1 MSKIV
6 IIGAGAMGSAFALPC
21 LDNNHDIN
29 IVGTHLEN
37 EFIDN
42 LKKNNN
48 LHLGLNVQIPKEIKL
63 FKFDKFDELLKSNVD
78 LIVLGISSKGIEWV
92 SDQLSRI
99 YKDSRTPKLLM
110 LTKGLSIHNNH
121 YELLVDKLERLL
133 TERKITNV
141 NISAVGGPCL
151 AAGLANRVHSSVVIA
166 NKDIHVAKQIAD
178 MLNTNYYHT
187 SHSDDL
193 NGVEVSAAIKNI
205 FSMAVGA
212 AKGLCSQN
220 ISNEVREKNYLNT
233 ASALVKQSI
242 YEMEIFV
249 QHLKGKKET
258 VKGLAGLGDL
268 YVSSGGGRNAKMGSY
283 IGEGLTF
290 SEAKKT
296 KMEKVTVEGADLALE
311 IGSKVNEDFSRRD
324 LPLMLGMINAI
335 INDKKLETRTFDL
348 STGDFVMFPSSLFHR
363 TTPFSSSKKRVCFAF
378 DLAPDELIS

>member
-42 LKKNNN
+42 LQENNN
-48 LHLGLNVQIPKEIKL
+48 LHPGLNIRIPQEIKI
-63 FKFDKFDELLKSNVD
+63 FKFDKFDELINTNID

-92 SDQLSRI
+92 ADQLSRI
-99 YKDSRTPKLLM
+99 FKKDKIPKLLM
-110 LTKGLSIHNNH
+110 LTKGLSIHNNE
-121 YELLVDKLERLL
+121 YELLVDKLQRLL
-133 TERKITNV
+133 KERGIKEV

-166 NKDIHVAKQIAD
+166 NKDIQTAKKIAD
-178 MLNTNYYHT
+178 MFNTNYYHT
-187 SHSDDL
+187 SHSNDL

-212 AKGLCSQN
+212 AKGLCSKN
-220 ISNEVREKNYLNT
+220 ITNESREKNYLNT
-233 ASALVKQSI
+233 ASVLIKQSI
-242 YEMEIFV
+242 HEMEIFV
-249 QHLKGKKET
+249 EHLKGKKET

-268 YVSSGGGRNAKMGSY
+268 YVSSAGGRNAKMGSY

-296 KMEKVTVEGADLALE
+296 KMQKITVEGADLAKE
-311 IGSKVNEDFSRRD
+311 IAKKVNEDFD
-324 LPLMLGMINAI
+324 QKKLPLMLSMINAI
-335 INDKKLETRTFDL
+335 VDDKKLELDWESFR
-348 STGDFVMFPSSLFHR
+348 
-363 TTPFSSSKKRVCFAF
+363 
-378 DLAPDELIS
+378 

>member
-42 LKKNNN
+42 LKNNKN
-48 LHLGLNVQIPKEIKL
+48 LHPGLNTRIPENIKI
-63 FKFDKFDELLKSNVD
+63 FKFDKFDQLLKSNVD

-92 SDQLSRI
+92 SEQLSRI
-99 YKDSRTPKLLM
+99 YKDGKIPNILM
-110 LTKGLSIHNNH
+110 LTKGLSIFEDK

-133 TERKITNV
+133 SSKGISKI

-151 AAGLANRVHSSVVIA
+151 AAGLANRVHTSVVIA
-166 NKDIHVAKQIAD
+166 NKDINTAKKIAD
-178 MLNTNYYHT
+178 KLNTIYYHT
-187 SHSDDL
+187 SYSDDL

-212 AKGLCSQN
+212 AKGLCSDN
-220 ISNEVREKNYLNT
+220 VLEEVREKNYLNT
-233 ASALVKQSI
+233 ASALIKQSI
-242 YEMEIFV
+242 HEMEIFV
-249 QHLKGKKET
+249 EHLRGKKET

-290 SEAKKT
+290 SVAKKT
-296 KMEKVTVEGADLALE
+296 KMEKVTVEGADLAKE
-311 IGSKVNEDFSRRD
+311 IAKKVNQDFD
-324 LPLMLGMINAI
+324 TKKLPLMLGMINAVVD
-335 INDKKLETRTFDL
+335 DKKLELDWESFR
-348 STGDFVMFPSSLFHR
+348 
-363 TTPFSSSKKRVCFAF
+363 
-378 DLAPDELIS
+378 

>member
-21 LDNNHDIN
+21 LDNNHDTN
-29 IVGTHLEN
+29 IIGTHLEN

-42 LKKNNN
+42 LKNNDN
-48 LHLGLNVQIPKEIKL
+48 LHPGLNTKIPKGIKIY
-63 FKFDKFDELLKSNVD
+63 KFDKFDEVLKSNID

-92 SDQLSRI
+92 SEQLSRI
-99 YKDSRTPKLLM
+99 YGNGKIPNLLM
-110 LTKGLSIHNNH
+110 LTKGLSIYENK

-133 TERKITNV
+133 FEKGINKV

-151 AAGLANRVHSSVVIA
+151 AAGLANRIHSSVVFA
-166 NKDIHVAKQIAD
+166 NKNMETAKKIAG

-187 SHSDDL
+187 SYSDDL

-212 AKGLCSQN
+212 ARGLCSDN
-220 ISNEVREKNYLNT
+220 VSEEVRDKNYLNT
-233 ASALVKQSI
+233 ASALIKQSI

-249 QHLKGKKET
+249 EHLKGKKET

-283 IGEGLTF
+283 IGEGMTF
-290 SEAKKT
+290 SEAKKN
-296 KMEKVTVEGADLALE
+296 KMEKVTVEGADLAME
-311 IGSKVNEDFSRRD
+311 IAKKINLDFD
-324 LPLMLGMINAI
+324 KKELPLMLGMINAI
-335 INDKKLETRTFDL
+335 TDDKKLELDWQHFN
-348 STGDFVMFPSSLFHR
+348 
-363 TTPFSSSKKRVCFAF
+363 
-378 DLAPDELIS
+378 

>member
-42 LKKNNN
+42 LVVNKNI
-48 LHLGLNVQIPKEIKL
+48 HPGLNTKIPEGIKI
-63 FKFDKFDELLKSNVD
+63 FKFEEFENILKSNVD

-92 SDQLSRI
+92 SDQLSKV
-99 YKDSRTPKLLM
+99 YKNSKIPNLLM
-110 LTKGLSIHNNH
+110 LTKGLSIYEND

-133 TERKITNV
+133 LARGLSEV

-151 AAGLANRVHSSVVIA
+151 AAGLANRIHSSVIIA
-166 NKDIHVAKQIAD
+166 NKDIDTAKKIAD
-178 MLNTNYYHT
+178 MLNTSYYHT

-212 AKGLCSQN
+212 AKGLCSKN
-220 ISNEVREKNYLNT
+220 VTNEVREKNYLNT
-233 ASALVKQSI
+233 ASALIKQSI
-242 YEMEIFV
+242 HEMEIFV
-249 QHLKGKKET
+249 EHLEGKKET

-290 SEAKKT
+290 SKAKKD
-296 KMEKVTVEGADLALE
+296 KMEKITVEGADLAVE
-311 IGSKVNEDFSRRD
+311 IAQKVKQDFSEKK
-324 LPLMLGMINAI
+324 LPLMTGMINAI
-335 INDKKLETRTFDL
+335 VEDKKLELDWDSFR
-348 STGDFVMFPSSLFHR
+348 
-363 TTPFSSSKKRVCFAF
+363 
-378 DLAPDELIS
+378 

>member
-21 LDNNHDIN
+21 LDNDHDIN

-37 EFIDN
+37 HFIDN
-42 LKKNNN
+42 FKKNEY
-48 LHLGLNVQIPKEIKL
+48 LHPGLGSRIPKEINVCR
-63 FKFDKFDELLKSNVD
+63 FEKFDELLSSNVD
-78 LIVLGISSKGIEWV
+78 LIVLGISSKGIDWV
-92 SDQLSRI
+92 ADQLSRLF
-99 YKDSRTPKLLM
+99 KNKKLPKLLM
-110 LTKGLSIHNNH
+110 LTKGLSIYNNN

-133 TERKITNV
+133 LEKGTKEI

-151 AAGLANRVHSSVVIA
+151 ATGLANRVHSSVVIA
-166 NKDIHVAKQIAD
+166 NKDIQVAKKIAD

-187 SHSDDL
+187 SYSDDI

-212 AKGLCSQN
+212 AKGLCSYN
-220 ISNEVREKNYLNT
+220 ISDKVRENNYLNT
-233 ASALVKQSI
+233 ASALIKQSI

-249 QHLKGKKET
+249 EHLNGKKET

-296 KMEKVTVEGADLALE
+296 KMEKVTVEGADLAKE
-311 IGSKVNEDFSRRD
+311 IASKVKEDFD
-324 LPLMLGMINAI
+324 QKKLPLMLGMINAI
-335 INDKKLETRTFDL
+335 VDDKKLVLDWESFR
-348 STGDFVMFPSSLFHR
+348 
-363 TTPFSSSKKRVCFAF
+363 
-378 DLAPDELIS
+378 

>member
-1 MSKIV
+1 MAKIV
-6 IIGAGAMGSAFALPC
+6 IIGAGAMGTAFSLPC

-37 EFIDN
+37 DFIEE
-42 LKKNNN
+42 LKNSNN
-48 LHLGLNVQIPKEIKL
+48 LHPGLNTQIPQEIKI
-63 FKFDKFDELLKSNVD
+63 FKFEKFEELLKSNVD

-92 SDQLSRI
+92 SDQLSKL
-99 YKDSRTPKLLM
+99 YKDNAIPRLLM
-110 LTKGLSIHNNH
+110 LTKGLSIYNNK

-133 TERKITNV
+133 ADRGIKKV
-141 NISAVGGPCL
+141 DISAVGGPCL

-166 NKDIHVAKQIAD
+166 NKDIRTAKKIAD

-220 ISNEVREKNYLNT
+220 VTNDVREKNYLNT
-233 ASALVKQSI
+233 ASALIKQSVH
-242 YEMEIFV
+242 EMEIFV
-249 QHLKGKKET
+249 EHLRGKKET

-283 IGEGLTF
+283 IGEGLSF

-296 KMEKVTVEGADLALE
+296 KMEKVTVEGADLAKE
-311 IGSKVNEDFSRRD
+311 IAKKVNEDFD
-324 LPLMLGMINAI
+324 KKKLPLMLGMINAI
-335 INDKKLETRTFDL
+335 VEDKKLDL
-348 STGDFVMFPSSLFHR
+348 NWELFR
-363 TTPFSSSKKRVCFAF
+363 
-378 DLAPDELIS
+378 

>member
-1 MSKIV
+1 
-6 IIGAGAMGSAFALPC
+6 MGSAFALPC

-29 IVGTHLEN
+29 IIGTHLEDD
-37 EFIDN
+37 FIDN

-48 LHLGLNVQIPKEIKL
+48 LHSGLNTKIPQEINI
-63 FKFDKFDELLKSNVD
+63 FKFENFENLLKSNVD
-78 LIVLGISSKGIEWV
+78 MIVLGISSKGIEWV
-92 SDQLSRI
+92 SDQLSKLF
-99 YKDSRTPKLLM
+99 KDKTLPKILM
-110 LTKGLSIHNNH
+110 LTKGLSIHNNR

-133 TERKITNV
+133 KDRKISNA

-166 NKDIHVAKQIAD
+166 NKDTKIAKKIAD
-178 MLNTNYYHT
+178 MLNTSYYHT
-187 SHSDDL
+187 SHSNDL

-220 ISNEVREKNYLNT
+220 ASNEVREKNYLNT
-233 ASALVKQSI
+233 ASALIKQSI
-242 YEMEIFV
+242 HEMEIFV
-249 QHLKGKKET
+249 EHLKGKKET

-296 KMEKVTVEGADLALE
+296 KMQKVTVEGADLAKE
-311 IGSKVNEDFSRRD
+311 IAKKVNEDFD
-324 LPLMLGMINAI
+324 QKKLPLMLGMINAI
-335 INDKKLETRTFDL
+335 VDDKKLVLDWESFR
-348 STGDFVMFPSSLFHR
+348 
-363 TTPFSSSKKRVCFAF
+363 
-378 DLAPDELIS
+378 